1 MMKANSEYQWGA
13 VLAFAGL
20 HVAALGVLF
29 VPWTWGSAALL
40 AFTYFL
46 RMFGV
51 TAGYHRYFS
60 HRSYRLG
67 RVSQFLMAF
76 LAQTSGQKGALWWAA
91 HHRVHHRESDRE
103 RDIHSPWQ
111 QGFWWSHVGWVLSNE
126 HDGFDERAMA
136 DFTKFPELVW
146 LNRYHLVPTVVFAAA
161 ILALTG
167 GPDFFW
173 GYVAST
179 VVLYHCTFSINSV
192 GHIWG
197 GRRFDTPD
205 YSRNNA
211 LLAVITMGE
220 GWHNNHHFSPGS
232 CRQGLRWWEVDTT
245 WYLLKAFSWV
255 GLTRNLRP
263 FRKLESAPKLESE

>member
-1 MMKANSEYQWGA
+1 MMKENSEYQWGA

-20 HVAALGVLF
+20 HLAALGLIWT
-29 VPWTWGSAALL
+29 PWTWGYVVLA

-76 LAQTSGQKGALWWAA
+76 LAQTSAQKGALWWAA

-103 RDIHSPWQ
+103 KDVHSPWQ
-111 QGFWWSHVGWVLSNE
+111 KGFWWSHVGWVLSNE

-136 DFTKFPELVW
+136 DFAKYPELVW
-146 LNRYHLVPTVVFAAA
+146 LNRYHWVPTVVFAAGV
-161 ILALTG
+161 LALTG
-167 GPDFFW
+167 WPGFFW
-173 GYVAST
+173 GYVLST
-179 VVLYHCTFSINSV
+179 VLLYHCTFSINSI

-197 GRRFDTPD
+197 NRRFDTPD
-205 YSRNNA
+205 YSKNNA

-245 WYLLKAFSWV
+245 WYLLSALSWV
-255 GLTRNLRP
+255 GLTGELRP
-263 FRKLESAPKLESE
+263 FRKVDQDTK